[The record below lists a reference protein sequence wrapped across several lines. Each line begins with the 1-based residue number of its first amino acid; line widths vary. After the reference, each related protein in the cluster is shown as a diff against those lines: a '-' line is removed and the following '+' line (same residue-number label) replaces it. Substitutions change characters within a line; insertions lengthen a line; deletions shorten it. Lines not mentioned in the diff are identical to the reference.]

1 MEVVEVFAICRES
14 IQLGKGSIVGGEGRS
29 SLARAQPPGCAVN
42 HFLVCLV
49 NRKQMRLVCIAIAAD
64 SGRDF
69 GGGTDRSS
77 ARCGLGSSPPKRGMH
92 RDQRASWSASSLERP
107 HEARNEREYARM

>member
-1 MEVVEVFAICRES
+1 MEVVEVFVICRES

-42 HFLVCLV
+42 HFLVFLV

-64 SGRDF
+64 SGRILVAVLIEVPRAA
-69 GGGTDRSS
+69 GS
-77 ARCGLGSSPPKRGMH
+77 ARHYRSVGCTGISAHLGARHPSSGL
-92 RDQRASWSASSLERP
+92 